1 MEGQDIK
8 TFSDRLHEKLKQQ
21 LEVMSLENSESIA
34 IASKSLQAIK
44 ASLIELKGFVRDYPF
59 KEEQEEI
66 QFFKEI
72 KPVFM
77 SQYYYHEKILSIKIN
92 EPVGN
97 REELIRYYYQELKLI
112 QDFKNKNC
120 EFYKYCITNSTH
132 LDDQYFSR
140 EGNRNINPNE
150 DERFSTGCDNTLAL
164 LLANQ
169 MLMDY
174 LQSAIKK
181 ASSESEDEE
190 VLLTWTGPKTYLI
203 ELVYALQSAET
214 FNNGK
219 ADIKQIASAFE
230 NIFNISLG
238 NYYRVFQE
246 IQQRK
251 KGKSYFL
258 DQLKDKFILRVN
270 EFDQH

>member
-1 MEGQDIK
+1 MKTQGIK
-8 TFSDRLHEKLKQQ
+8 IVSDQLQEALKQQ
-21 LEVMSLENSESIA
+21 LEVISLENADPIA
-34 IASKSLQAIK
+34 IASKSLLVIK
-44 ASLIELKGFVRDYPF
+44 VCLIELKEFARDYQF
-59 KEEQEEI
+59 SNMTEEI
-66 QFFKEI
+66 GFFKEI
-72 KPVFM
+72 KPIFM
-77 SQYYYHEKILSIKIN
+77 SQYYYHEKILSIKLN
-92 EPVGN
+92 EPIDGH
-97 REELIRYYYQELKLI
+97 EEKLRYFYQELKLI
-112 QDFKNKNC
+112 QDFKNENC
-120 EFYKYCITNSTH
+120 EFHKYCLTNSTH
-132 LDDQYFSR
+132 LDDRYFSR
-140 EGNRNINPNE
+140 EGYHNTNPNE

-169 MLMDY
+169 MLRDY

-181 ASSESEDEE
+181 VSSESEDEKI
-190 VLLTWTGPKTYLI
+190 LLTWTGPKTYLI

-230 NIFNISLG
+230 KIFNISLG

-258 DQLKDKFILRVN
+258 DQLMAKFIQRVN